1 VEEYIR
7 NVADTTQ
14 EIYQGRGNIFYDIKA
29 DFRLS
34 HKYMLDLG
42 IAINELITNALKYGP
57 KPNQGDFTIA
67 VTLKDGGRKGEYLLV
82 VQDNGRGFS
91 QEYLSHPKPQGT
103 GIGTILMKSLAK
115 QLQGEFLQFN
125 QNGAV
130 NQLRFSLV

>member
-67 VTLKDGGRKGEYLLV
+67 VTLKDGGERESICWWSRTMAGA
-82 VQDNGRGFS
+82 
-91 QEYLSHPKPQGT
+91 
-103 GIGTILMKSLAK
+103 LARSICLIPNPRA
-115 QLQGEFLQFN
+115 QASGP
-125 QNGAV
+125 
-130 NQLRFSLV
+130 SS